1 MPVLLSD
8 FFQERLI
15 NCKFNN
21 RSYIIKRVWM
31 MLALGLDDVGDV
43 NIVLLALLDHF
54 TRVFL
59 EGHDLVSTA
68 RNKDKRYTV

>member
-21 RSYIIKRVWM
+21 RSNIIKRVRM
-31 MLALGLDDVGDV
+31 MLALRLDDICNVD
-43 NIVLLALLDHF
+43 IMILAIFNHF
-54 TRVFL
+54 ARVFL
-59 EGHDLVSTA
+59 ERYYLISAA